1 MDVSNKD
8 NKDYMIS
15 DNKYKNYLFRV
26 FKNLVRISSGSIND
40 TNLKKPT
47 SKGQIKVFKD
57 IKKEL
62 KKMKVKEI
70 KYFKNGYL
78 YAYIPCET
86 TLEKPFLL
94 MAHVDTYPNTPNKNV
109 KVKTE
114 ILPNFDIKF
123 SSLDGKTL
131 LGADDKAGIAEIL
144 TIVKYYKTCPWALHR
159 PIEILFTSDEEVG
172 RGVEDLPFHIIK
184 SEKGFTID
192 GSAYGEVNYECFN
205 AKKIEVT
212 IKGHE
217 THTGYAKNK
226 MINATTILNEY
237 IKSLPKC
244 RPENASGRKGFIS
257 INNMKANIGSAYISL
272 NLRAFDK
279 NEMDELEN
287 NCLKFIWD
295 IRENSENKYFSIKDN
310 IKVSVSDQYNNCR
323 DMIPE
328 EFIER
333 VRRAFK
339 LANVKIKEIPIRGG
353 TDGSLMTTKYKIP
366 MINIYTGSYEFHS
379 VTEYALLNEMYSVVE
394 LLKHIF

>member
-1 MDVSNKD
+1 M
-8 NKDYMIS
+8 
-15 DNKYKNYLFRV
+15 
-26 FKNLVRISSGSIND
+26 
-40 TNLKKPT
+40 
-47 SKGQIKVFKD
+47 
-57 IKKEL
+57 
-62 KKMKVKEI
+62 
-70 KYFKNGYL
+70 
-78 YAYIPCET
+78 
-86 TLEKPFLL
+86 
-94 MAHVDTYPNTPNKNV
+94 
-109 KVKTE
+109 
-114 ILPNFDIKF
+114 
-123 SSLDGKTL
+123 
-131 LGADDKAGIAEIL
+131 
-144 TIVKYYKTCPWALHR
+144 HR

-192 GSAYGEVNYECFN
+192 GSTYGEVNYECFN

-212 IKGHE
+212 IKGRE

-244 RPENASGRKGFIS
+244 RPENTSGRKGFVS
-257 INNMKANIGSAYISL
+257 INNMKANIGNAYISL

-279 NEMDELEN
+279 NEMNELEN
-287 NCLKFIWD
+287 KCLKFIWD

-379 VTEYALLNEMYSVVE
+379 VTEYALLNEMYSVVD